1 MQMMMEAGFTSFL
14 SLAVFVAGVACVA
27 VKRGRAEPFAVAI
40 VAIGLLGHGLGVR
53 LVSGAAEA
61 APSLPEKVAL
71 LQVGSAEAAAA
82 GVIAGG
88 FALCLL
94 VLSAAATALRG
105 EKA

>member
-14 SLAVFVAGVACVA
+14 SLAVFVAGVAWVA
-27 VKRGRAEPFAVAI
+27 VKRGRAAPFAAALA
-40 VAIGLLGHGLGVR
+40 AIGVLGNGLGVR
-53 LVSGAAEA
+53 MVSGAAEA
-61 APSLPEKVAL
+61 APSLPEKVAI

-94 VLSAAATALRG
+94 VLSAVATALRG